1 VMCFCAFLATL
12 VMRHVMIMII
22 IIIVIFDMF
31 HMTKVV
37 FFIRRMTNHFISIFL
52 PKLKLFIFWIIL
64 INNIFVVG
72 R

>member
-1 VMCFCAFLATL
+1 
-12 VMRHVMIMII
+12 MRHVMIMII
-22 IIIVIFDMF
+22 IIIVIFDMS

-37 FFIRRMTNHFISIFL
+37 FFIRRMTNHLISIFL